1 MPMPSSSISSN
12 ASVRCTFDDLAAVCT
27 LRSSSRMACSSS
39 RMRDLGTPNGGAFP
53 AESSFLGG
61 GRAGGFLLGFLLDGS
76 SSSSSSRSSEIM
88 PSSRFS
94 GTERSLPIGTLPAER
109 LLEEDLD
116 ARDPER
122 GAMFILAV
130 EVNALLEAEVPTLL
144 VVFDLSFVSDMVL
157 LLLDPSMT
165 NGG

>member
-1 MPMPSSSISSN
+1 M
-12 ASVRCTFDDLAAVCT
+12 
-27 LRSSSRMACSSS
+27 
-39 RMRDLGTPNGGAFP
+39 
-53 AESSFLGG
+53 
-61 GRAGGFLLGFLLDGS
+61 
-76 SSSSSSRSSEIM
+76 
-88 PSSRFS
+88 
-94 GTERSLPIGTLPAER
+94 PAER

-157 LLLDPSMT
+157 LLFDPSMT

>member
-1 MPMPSSSISSN
+1 
-12 ASVRCTFDDLAAVCT
+12 
-27 LRSSSRMACSSS
+27 
-39 RMRDLGTPNGGAFP
+39 
-53 AESSFLGG
+53 
-61 GRAGGFLLGFLLDGS
+61 
-76 SSSSSSRSSEIM
+76 M

-157 LLLDPSMT
+157 LLFDPFHDEWWVTVSQGAT
-165 NGG
+165 GQCRRAAAVQQTHNNSSTKRSSGKICASGRFTTGSVGKIPRRGRKQETKTAT